1 MNITFQPLLKKF
13 QMDYDTDDEFV
24 LMQMARI
31 AEYCEKNNH
40 SFDDFIMYIK
50 IKIDELGQHE

>member
-1 MNITFQPLLKKF
+1 
-13 QMDYDTDDEFV
+13 MDYDTDDEFV